1 MNVVEYIRYHCKD
14 HSQDNAEMNP
24 DQKGK
29 FLRQMYDRYVGHR
42 EKGRY
47 SHIEPIETFAF
58 CMLTRYAWPVGTL
71 VKVRGDK
78 DPTKICIVKGWSGD
92 AAQDYVNIGPGD
104 CCASAFDLV
113 RAEVPPAILEIVKE
127 QMAGKCPLKD
137 GAPCLA

>member
-1 MNVVEYIRYHCKD
+1 MNVMDYIRDHCKD
-14 HSQDNAEMNP
+14 HSRNNAEMSSG
-24 DQKGK
+24 QKGK

-42 EKGRY
+42 ERGRY

-58 CMLTRYAWPVGTL
+58 CTFTRYAWPVGTL

-78 DPTKICIVKGWSGD
+78 DPTKICIVKGWSED

-104 CCASAFDLV
+104 CCAFAFNLV
-113 RAEVPPAILEIVKE
+113 RAEIPPAILEIVKE

-137 GAPCLA
+137 GAPCLS